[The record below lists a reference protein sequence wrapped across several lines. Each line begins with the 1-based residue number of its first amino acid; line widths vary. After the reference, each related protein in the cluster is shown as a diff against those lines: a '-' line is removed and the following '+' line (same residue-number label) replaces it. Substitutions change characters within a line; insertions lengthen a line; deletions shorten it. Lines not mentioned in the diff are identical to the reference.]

1 MDTIW
6 INIPVVSFANM
17 NIAGSTMKV
26 FAFSL
31 NSEWQSIKV
40 SLLHVI
46 LDANIVIWT
55 ILKFVFSALRNI
67 GLMESH
73 ALDVD

>member
-1 MDTIW
+1 MDTFW
-6 INIPVVSFANM
+6 INIPVASFANM
-17 NIAGSTMKV
+17 NIAGAMMKV

-31 NSEWQSIKV
+31 NSEWQSIKI

-55 ILKFVFSALRNI
+55 ILKFVFSVLRNI